1 MSAETTSAK
10 RHAYALLIVMETLAA
25 LVILTGV
32 IPIYG
37 AILAAPG
44 HPLTALPQSPVLLVA
59 AVALFQCVYWFR
71 ILRVPVA
78 VRRHSLVLSHLT
90 LFASRLSFVFG
101 TALFVLIIVRHIPAL
116 QTQSKALPS
125 ATILV
130 ARAVGV
136 LVIMFSLYCYSTE
149 LERLGLA
156 LQPARHR

>member
-1 MSAETTSAK
+1 MSAKTTSAK

-44 HPLTALPQSPVLLVA
+44 HPLTALRSRRFSVA

-116 QTQSKALPS
+116 QTQSEALPP
-125 ATILV
+125 ATVLV